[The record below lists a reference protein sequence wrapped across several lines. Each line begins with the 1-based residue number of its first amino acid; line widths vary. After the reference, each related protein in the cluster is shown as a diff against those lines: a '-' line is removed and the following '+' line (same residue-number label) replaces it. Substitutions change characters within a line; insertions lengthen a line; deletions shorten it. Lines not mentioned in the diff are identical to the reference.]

1 MNMKKILLILMIAS
15 APNAFGQYEELID
28 TLEMLSEMDY
38 EEASRALSK
47 YEYTEEYGINEFVSP
62 DKWFSIGLD
71 TLEELQIPCLVTFYK
86 KKMVNA
92 FQDAMLLRGVLVE
105 EYKDEDNADCYY
117 YEGVYREYLLVID
130 KKNDIIILTTA
141 KY

>member
-1 MNMKKILLILMIAS
+1 MKKILLILIMIVS
-15 APNAFGQYEELID
+15 SNVFGQYEELID
-28 TLEMLSEMDY
+28 TLDMLSEMDY
-38 EEASRALSK
+38 EEASEVLSG

-62 DKWFSIGLD
+62 DESFSIALD
-71 TLEELQIPCLVTFYK
+71 TLNEIQIPSVITYYK
-86 KKMVNA
+86 KKMAKA

-117 YEGVYREYLLVID
+117 YEGVYREYLLIID
-130 KKNDIIILTTA
+130 KKNDLIILTTA